1 MKFSCEK
8 DKILKEISIAQ
19 EIISSRNSLS
29 ILSNVLMDARENTLK
44 IRATDLKVS
53 CETSIPVETAAPG
66 STTIFCDKLLG
77 ILRSLPEG
85 EVDFEM
91 KEDGLLFIK
100 PQAKKIDFRLKSIA
114 SEKYPEFKEVAEDR
128 YFPFPQK
135 DFMDMVGK
143 TLFAVSD
150 DETRYFMNGVF
161 LEKNGDNLIMVATDG
176 RRLSFISKKT
186 DAAVQVHKGIIVPPK
201 ILNLARKLSSG
212 EGQFLIALDDANIFI
227 SFNQHKMSSSLID
240 AQFPNYQRVIPL
252 NQEHHLIVSRDLLLD
267 ALRRV
272 SLLVEQKS
280 RRILLAFQPDVLTVS
295 SSEGEIGMA
304 TEELPCE
311 YQGPEMTIAVNYLY
325 LLEPLKEMS
334 EEKVSILFTEPDK
347 AITLKPVPEQDYF
360 HIIMPMQIG

>member
-1 MKFSCEK
+1 MKFACEK

-29 ILSNVLMDARENTLK
+29 ILSNVLLETRDGSLR

-53 CETSIPVETAAPG
+53 FETSIPVQDTEPG

-85 EVDFEM
+85 EVEFET
-91 KEDGLLFIK
+91 KEDALLLIK
-100 PQAKKIDFRLKSIA
+100 PRAKKIDFRLKSIA
-114 SEKYPEFKEVAEDR
+114 SEKYPEFKEIDEDR

-135 DFMDMVGK
+135 DFMEMVGK

-150 DETRYFMNGVF
+150 DETRYFMNGVYI
-161 LEKNGDNLIMVATDG
+161 EKNGDQMIMVATDG

-186 DAAVQVHKGIIVPPK
+186 DPMVQVRKGIIVPPK

-212 EGQFLIALDDANIFI
+212 EGQFLVALDDTNIFL
-227 SFNQHKMSSSLID
+227 SFDQHKVSSNLID

-252 NQEHHLIVSRDLLLD
+252 NQAHHLTVSRTLLLD
-267 ALRRV
+267 ALKRV

-280 RRILLAFQPDVLTVS
+280 RRILLTFAPDVMTVN

-311 YQGPEMTIAVNYLY
+311 YQGPEMTLAVNYLY
-325 LLEPLKEMS
+325 VLEPLREMS
-334 EEKVSILFTEPDK
+334 EENVSLLFTEPDK
-347 AITLKPVPEQDYF
+347 AVTLKPIPEQDYF

>member
-29 ILSNVLMDARENTLK
+29 ILSNVFLETLDGSLR

-53 CETSIPVETAAPG
+53 FETTIPVQNTMPG
-66 STTIFCDKLLG
+66 STTVFCDKLLG

-85 EVDFEM
+85 EVDFEL
-91 KEDGLLFIK
+91 KEDSLLFIRPK
-100 PQAKKIDFRLKSIA
+100 AKKIDFRLKSIA

-135 DFMDMVGK
+135 DFMEMVGK

-150 DETRYFMNGVF
+150 DETRYFMNGVY
-161 LEKNGDNLIMVATDG
+161 LEKNGEQLIMVATDG

-186 DAAVQVHKGIIVPPK
+186 DPLVQVRKGIIVPPK

-212 EGQFLIALDDANIFI
+212 EGQFQVALDDTNIFLE
-227 SFNQHKMSSSLID
+227 FDQHKVSSNLID

-252 NQEHHLIVSRDLLLD
+252 NQVHRLTVSRALLLD
-267 ALRRV
+267 ALKRV

-280 RRILLAFQPDVLTVS
+280 RRILFTVSPDALTVNS
-295 SSEGEIGMA
+295 AEGEIGMA

-311 YQGPEMTIAVNYLY
+311 YQGPEMTLAVNYLY
-325 LLEPLKEMS
+325 VLEPLREMS
-334 EEKVSILFTEPDK
+334 EENVCLLFSEPDK
-347 AITLKPVPEQDYF
+347 AVTLKPVPEQDYF